1 LGNYEIESAFIH
13 CSRCINPGAGP
24 ETRSTGPKTRQQ
36 AAIAKVERNSVI
48 RKINVL
54 EFVSLD
60 GVMLNE
66 EMVVPHRD
74 PVSSAAIKK

>member
-1 LGNYEIESAFIH
+1 M
-13 CSRCINPGAGP
+13 
-24 ETRSTGPKTRQQ
+24 
-36 AAIAKVERNSVI
+36 
-48 RKINVL
+48 RKIIVA

-74 PVSSAAIKK
+74 PVSSAAVQKQMNMPFDLLLGRRTFDMWARYWPQHND